1 MLEIGSILEGKYK
14 ILDIVGRG
22 GMSVVYLVLNERANK
37 SWAAKEIRR
46 DGKVDEQMVKLGPI
60 AETKILTKLK
70 HPYLPSIVD
79 VIDKDDTF
87 IIIMDY
93 IEGNTLSDALKVSG
107 PQSEEDVIKWG
118 KQLCDVLGYLHSRE
132 KSIIYR
138 DMKPSNIMLRPSGD
152 ITLID
157 FGAAREYKETDL
169 KDTTN
174 IGTIEYAAPEQL
186 RKDQGQTDPRTDIF
200 NLGAT
205 LHHLVTGLSPS
216 ESCKVWGE
224 FPPIRQLNPA
234 LSVGLEQIIMKCTR
248 GDRDERYQSA
258 AELMYDLEHYEEI
271 GAPYRKR
278 QKRKLRAFLTSSIL
292 TAVFA
297 GVSVWGYI
305 SAEKKKTENFDYILE
320 NADSVQDYYDAIT
333 TDSSRREAYLGN
345 SENQG
350 LIQFLIADGVLS
362 SEESACLVKL
372 KAGLDEENS
381 GGYITTVK
389 VLEQLDESDYEA
401 VCNEIGE
408 AYLFYY
414 DIGVEKDKYAS
425 AASWFQYAQ
434 GSYPSAKIYCEI
446 SDCLQ
451 NISKYVKA
459 EQYAK
464 LAEEYKTLWDEVVT
478 LQTEAADY
486 DDDLK
491 LLVWNEIVNMICSN
505 ASEFCQV
512 ISAGSEAAEG
522 EQKDA
527 KETILAMLEEI
538 ETESTQVNNTF
549 LQASIAVLLD
559 NIQVTRTKVQSVKL

>member
-1 MLEIGSILEGKYK
+1 MLEIGSTLEGKYK
-14 ILDIVGRG
+14 ILDVVGRG

-46 DGKVDEQMVKLGPI
+46 DGQVDEQTVKLGPI

-93 IEGNTLSDALKVSG
+93 IEGNTLSNALETSG
-107 PQSEEDVIKWG
+107 PQSEEDVIRWG

-132 KSIIYR
+132 RPIIYR
-138 DMKPSNIMLRPSGD
+138 DMKPSNIMLRPNGD
-152 ITLID
+152 ISLID

-174 IGTIEYAAPEQL
+174 IGTRGYAAPEQL

-205 LHHLVTGLSPS
+205 LHHLVTGLPPNK
-216 ESCKVWGE
+216 SCKVWCE

-248 GDRDERYQSA
+248 RDKDERYQSA

-292 TAVFA
+292 TAAFA

-414 DIGVEKDKYAS
+414 DIGVEKDKYAA

-434 GSYPSAKIYCEI
+434 GPYPSAKIYCEI

-451 NISKYVKA
+451 NISKYAKA

-491 LLVWNEIVNMICSN
+491 LLVWNEIVNMICNN

-522 EQKDA
+522 EQKNA